1 MLLGLILSCAGLETN
16 RGNAW
21 MAGEERG
28 VKPRREERLLL
39 LLGIDALVVHTQD
52 THTRVNPRRV
62 LVLLA

>member
-1 MLLGLILSCAGLETN
+1 
-16 RGNAW
+16 